1 MKHPCNTSRTFAL
14 SVAALLVSGTTQAVD
29 FQLNGTQA
37 SLYGY
42 AKLDIIHDLDADL
55 GNFVDRNKIRLDGEK
70 GPDGHTNL
78 HAFQSRLGISTL
90 TPTPR
95 GDLMVNVEGD
105 FYGSGGGNLRLRHAY
120 GEWNGITA
128 GQTWS
133 NFGGNIAMYP
143 TIDFAPWPGMANASR
158 QAQLRYTQGDFSV
171 ALEDP
176 GNLGREVS
184 VSAPDESKNGLPDL
198 TLRYQSQSGA
208 FAYGASAVLRQLEY
222 YRDSTDNDETA
233 FGWGL
238 SLEAR
243 YQLGDVTLRGALT
256 HGDGIGGYLEGSP
269 SRPGYINPV
278 TGELETI
285 EASGA
290 TAGITVKAGPGAAT
304 LGYGIARS
312 DIDDAVRAGAL
323 GGDSTEQ
330 FEAIH
335 LNYIWSPI
343 GAISYG
349 VEIGHHIRE
358 VQDGREGDATRLQG
372 MVMYRF

>member
-1 MKHPCNTSRTFAL
+1 MNVT
-14 SVAALLVSGTTQAVD
+14 VD
-29 FQLNGTQA
+29 F
-37 SLYGY
+37 
-42 AKLDIIHDLDADL
+42 
-55 GNFVDRNKIRLDGEK
+55 
-70 GPDGHTNL
+70 
-78 HAFQSRLGISTL
+78 
-90 TPTPR
+90 
-95 GDLMVNVEGD
+95 EGRRV
-105 FYGSGGGNLRLRHAY
+105 SSIPAEAY
-120 GEWNGITA
+120 SA
-128 GQTWS
+128 G
-133 NFGGNIAMYP
+133 
-143 TIDFAPWPGMANASR
+143 WP
-158 QAQLRYTQGDFSV
+158 RYTQGDFSV

-269 SRPGYINPV
+269 SRPGYITPV
-278 TGELETI
+278 TGELEAI

-312 DIDDAVRAGAL
+312 DIDDAVRRQSGSCDEAAARAG
-323 GGDSTEQ
+323 
-330 FEAIH
+330 EAR
-335 LNYIWSPI
+335 
-343 GAISYG
+343 
-349 VEIGHHIRE
+349 V
-358 VQDGREGDATRLQG
+358 
-372 MVMYRF
+372 

>member
-1 MKHPCNTSRTFAL
+1 MNHPLDLTRTL
-14 SVAALLVSGTTQAVD
+14 SVMALLASGTAQAVD
-29 FQLNGTQA
+29 FQLKDTQA

-78 HAFQSRLGISTL
+78 HAFQSRLGIRTL

-95 GDLMVNVEGD
+95 GDLAVNVEET
-105 FYGSGGGNLRLRHAY
+105 FTAAAAATCACATLTV
-120 GEWNGITA
+120 NGTA
-128 GQTWS
+128 SPPARPGVILAVISPCTPPLISPPGRAWPMQAGRPSFVTARVVFPLPWKIRATWA
-133 NFGGNIAMYP
+133 GMYP
-143 TIDFAPWPGMANASR
+143 LPPRPKQEWPAGS
-158 QAQLRYTQGDFSV
+158 DP
-171 ALEDP
+171 ALSEP
-176 GNLGREVS
+176 VWPL
-184 VSAPDESKNGLPDL
+184 
-198 TLRYQSQSGA
+198 
-208 FAYGASAVLRQLEY
+208 AYGASTVLRQLEY
-222 YRDSTDNDETA
+222 YRDSTDSDETVL
-233 FGWGL
+233 GWGL

-243 YQLGDVTLRGALT
+243 YQQGDVTLRGALT

-269 SRPGYINPV
+269 SRPGYVDPAS
-278 TGELETI
+278 GELETI

-290 TAGITVKAGPGAAT
+290 TAGITMQAGPGAVT

-312 DIDDAVRAGAL
+312 DIDEAVHAGAL
-323 GGDSTEQ
+323 NTDSTKQ

-343 GAISYG
+343 TAVSYG
-349 VEIGHHIRE
+349 IEVSHHTRE